1 LVLWFE
7 KNEVPKYNISIF
19 YTYTNIMETP
29 TIEPTTIEKIMDSTI
44 VSYGIKI
51 LGAIAVIILLLLI
64 SKIIAWWVRRYI
76 LRSTDENNKH
86 AEKVAKLMGNITF
99 YVLVIFSFF
108 IGFEMVGFNVG
119 LIVWG
124 ISFWVWLAFKE
135 ILGNMVAGIMILY
148 TKEFKLWD
156 IIEIKADEVYF
167 GRIEEITIRYTI
179 IKTIDL
185 RSVVIP
191 NMTLISTP
199 IKTFSSEPLIK
210 LSIKFW
216 AHYDSDINKVIE
228 VMKTAVNS
236 FDFVKEK
243 ENTKVFLSDYLDS
256 CIEFKAIIGFDP
268 NCGILPY
275 LAEGYIK
282 QKFSEE
288 FEKNNIDIPYEMK
301 TITFE
306 TAKDKEK
313 IQENIQQQ

>member
-1 LVLWFE
+1 
-7 KNEVPKYNISIF
+7 
-19 YTYTNIMETP
+19 METQ
-29 TIEPTTIEKIMDSTI
+29 TTDTTLIENIINSTA
-44 VSYGIKI
+44 VWYGLKI
-51 LGAIAVIILLLLI
+51 LWAIAVIIFLLLI
-64 SKIIAWWVRRYI
+64 SKIIAGGVRRYI
-76 LRSTDENNKH
+76 LKSTDENNKH

-135 ILGNMVAGIMILY
+135 ILGNMVAWIMILY

-156 IIEIKADEVYF
+156 IIEINADQVYF

-179 IKTIDL
+179 IRTIDL

-210 LSIKFW
+210 LSIKFR
-216 AHYDSDINKVIE
+216 AHYDSDISKVIE
-228 VMKTAVNS
+228 VMKEAVNS

-243 ENTKVFLSDYLDS
+243 ENTKVILSDYLDS
-256 CIEFKAIIGFDP
+256 SVEFKAIVGFDP
-268 NCGILPY
+268 NCWILPY
-275 LAEGYIK
+275 LAEWYIK
-282 QKFSEE
+282 QKFGEE
-288 FEKNNIDIPYEMK
+288 FEKHNIEIPYEMR

-306 TAKDKEK
+306 NPQDKEK
-313 IQENIQQQ
+313 IKEQVQ

>member
-1 LVLWFE
+1 
-7 KNEVPKYNISIF
+7 
-19 YTYTNIMETP
+19 METQ
-29 TIEPTTIEKIMDSTI
+29 TTDTTLIENIINSAA
-44 VSYGIKI
+44 VWYGLKI
-51 LGAIAVIILLLLI
+51 LWAIAVIIFLLLI
-64 SKIIAWWVRRYI
+64 SKIIAGGVRRYI
-76 LRSTDENNKH
+76 LKSTDENNKH

-135 ILGNMVAGIMILY
+135 ILGNMVAWIMILY

-156 IIEIKADEVYF
+156 IIEINADQVYF

-179 IKTIDL
+179 IRTIDL

-210 LSIKFW
+210 LIIPFR
-216 AHYDSDINKVIE
+216 AHYDSNINKVIE

-243 ENTKVFLSDYLDS
+243 ENTKVFLSEYLDS
-256 CIEFKAIIGFDP
+256 RIEFKAIIGFDP
-268 NCGILPY
+268 NCGILPH
-275 LAEGYIK
+275 LAQGYIK
-282 QKFSEE
+282 QKISEE
-288 FEKNNIDIPYEMK
+288 FDRNNIEIPYEMT

-306 TAKDKEK
+306 KTQDKE
-313 IQENIQQQ
+313 NIKEQVQ